1 MDGVGQHDGMDGMSG
16 ADGLHGAERGMNRR
30 RFLRVLGVA
39 GGGSLAATACG
50 SQSPEKLIP
59 YLIPV
64 EDQVPGVATW
74 YATTCRECPAG
85 CGVHARVREGRAV
98 KLEGN
103 PDHPINHGKLC
114 ARGQAALQGLYN
126 PDRVRGPLAKNAAGT
141 FEPISWQDAV
151 TRVGERLGAAPG
163 AQVWFVTGNEAG
175 TFDRLVSDWLT
186 TLGSSGRVVYEPF
199 GYEALRHATRE
210 VFGTEEL
217 PRYDLGAARYIVS
230 FGADFLETWLSPL
243 EYTRGFVASHAFAD
257 GTMGKFVHVE
267 PRMSLTAQNADE
279 WIPPAPGTEGVL
291 ALAIAHVIV
300 RDRLGSPPSDAA
312 RLRPTFQAYA
322 PEAAAGRCGVSA
334 ATIER
339 LAREFTAGPSVA
351 VAGGMGAQHADAH
364 ATAAAVH
371 LLNYVAGNVGRTV
384 GFGAAP
390 NATGG
395 RRYQRLVDL
404 TQAMREDRVAVL
416 FVHGANPAYAS
427 PAGLGLAAALAR
439 VPFKVSFSRFL
450 DETAM
455 EADLI
460 LPDHDPL
467 EQWND
472 FEPRAGVSLLQQPVM
487 QPVFDTRQTGD
498 VLLELAR
505 LMGGRMAQRFTA
517 ATYQDYLQDAWRR
530 LHQQRCSRET
540 FDTFWTESLM
550 RGCVWSEPRPR

>member
-243 EYTRGFVASHAFAD
+243 EYTRGFVA
-257 GTMGKFVHVE
+257 
-267 PRMSLTAQNADE
+267 R
-279 WIPPAPGTEGVL
+279 
-291 ALAIAHVIV
+291 
-300 RDRLGSPPSDAA
+300 
-312 RLRPTFQAYA
+312 
-322 PEAAAGRCGVSA
+322 
-334 ATIER
+334 
-339 LAREFTAGPSVA
+339 
-351 VAGGMGAQHADAH
+351 
-364 ATAAAVH
+364 
-371 LLNYVAGNVGRTV
+371 
-384 GFGAAP
+384 
-390 NATGG
+390 
-395 RRYQRLVDL
+395 
-404 TQAMREDRVAVL
+404 
-416 FVHGANPAYAS
+416 
-427 PAGLGLAAALAR
+427 
-439 VPFKVSFSRFL
+439 
-450 DETAM
+450 
-455 EADLI
+455 
-460 LPDHDPL
+460 
-467 EQWND
+467 
-472 FEPRAGVSLLQQPVM
+472 
-487 QPVFDTRQTGD
+487 
-498 VLLELAR
+498 
-505 LMGGRMAQRFTA
+505 
-517 ATYQDYLQDAWRR
+517 
-530 LHQQRCSRET
+530 
-540 FDTFWTESLM
+540 
-550 RGCVWSEPRPR
+550 